1 MKNIWSPYLFALI
14 NLFKICKI
22 LSNSSNIRLIK
33 PKTNWQKQ
41 KESLPGFWLFF
52 FYEEDSVIETSLNKF
67 INYIQYRNWK
77 CHHMHFWHM
86 ETLFFFKH
94 KEREFQMH
102 VCVLC
107 FGVYVFVSVGIFSY
121 ITSHICVWVTVC
133 VWSSWEYVYVHCVYK
148 WMWEYECK
156 CVFVCVCGV
165 YAGIMYRM
173 LFAFTLILFFK
184 KLVSL

>member
-1 MKNIWSPYLFALI
+1 MKNIWSPYLSAFI

-41 KESLPGFWLFF
+41 KQSLPGFWVFF
-52 FYEEDSVIETSLNKF
+52 FYKEDSVIETSLNKF

-107 FGVYVFVSVGIFSY
+107 FGVYVFVSLGIFSY
-121 ITSHICVWVTVC
+121 ISAHIYVWVTVC
-133 VWSSWEYVYVHCVYK
+133 VCGHHESMFMCVVCTSGC
-148 WMWEYECK
+148 ESTNASVCL
-156 CVFVCVCGV
+156 CVFVVC
-165 YAGIMYRM
+165 M
-173 LFAFTLILFFK
+173 LE
-184 KLVSL
+184 

>member
-1 MKNIWSPYLFALI
+1 MKNIWSPYLSAFI

-41 KESLPGFWLFF
+41 KQSLPGFWVFF

-94 KEREFQMH
+94 KEWEFQMH

-107 FGVYVFVSVGIFSY
+107 FGVYVFVSLGIFSY
-121 ITSHICVWVTVC
+121 ISAHICVCVTVC
-133 VWSSWEYVYVHCVYK
+133 VVIMRVCLCVLCVHVDVRV
-148 WMWEYECK
+148 WMQ
-156 CVFVCVCGV
+156 VCVCV
-165 YAGIMYRM
+165 CLWCVCWNNVQNAIC
-173 LFAFTLILFFK
+173 FHSHFIF
-184 KLVSL
+184 